1 MKRTVF
7 AAMVCACCLLGIP
20 KNVLADEAVQPVLEE
35 PSDGAEP
42 SEPIDSNPDEPL
54 PVPGK
59 VTDLAVGYHDD
70 GASAKLIW
78 AESECASV
86 YRIYRESESEGLVEL
101 GFTEHTAY
109 VDDEIMED
117 TIYVYYVIPES
128 DDGVQ
133 GEAANVKLVP
143 APHEVEG
150 VEAERKSEKQVLLKW
165 NASKFAQKYFVY
177 RKVKGGSYKKLEET
191 EKTSFRDMG
200 ISGGKWYYYKIRAV
214 NENGLKGKAKSVKV
228 APIPYVVKGIHT
240 TGESEKK
247 VLLEWNP
254 SKFAQKYLVY
264 RKVGDGAYK
273 KLTETKRTAFR
284 DKGVARGKRY
294 SYKIIAVNEN
304 GGKGR
309 KGTCVFH
316 TVQAVNVAGQKYS
329 YTQMEKDMKELT
341 AMYSNYC
348 RMTSIGKSAQGRA
361 LYDFAIG
368 NPKAK
373 KSLLVVCTLHA
384 REYICSVVAM
394 QQIEYYLRNYNKKI
408 GGIKPKTSFS
418 NMQIHYIVMAN
429 PDGTMISQTRNSR
442 WKSNVNGVDLNR
454 NFPAK
459 RFKVGGNKGQEG
471 YSGPYALSEP
481 ESRAIANFTKKLKRK
496 QALVGVVNYHA
507 MGQIVFGSCKSKA
520 VSKDTSRMYNIA
532 RSLTG
537 YSSSAGYKAATPPSG
552 GGYREYVMY
561 YVKAPSITIEMG
573 TTTAPCSYWDYASAY
588 RKNQYVVLKIANALK

>member
-7 AAMVCACCLLGIP
+7 AVMVCVCCLLGIP

-35 PSDGAEP
+35 PSDGTDP
-42 SEPIDSNPDEPL
+42 SNPIDRNPDEPL
-54 PVPGK
+54 LIPGE
-59 VTDLAVGYHDD
+59 VTDLAVRYHND
-70 GASAKLIW
+70 GTSAKLTW
-78 AESECASV
+78 DESECASV

-109 VDDEIMED
+109 VDDEIVED
-117 TIYVYYVIPES
+117 TIYVYHVIPES
-128 DDGVQ
+128 KVGVQ

-143 APHEVEG
+143 APHGIKG
-150 VEAERKSEKQVLLKW
+150 VEAARKSEKQVLLKW
-165 NASKFAQKYFVY
+165 NASKFAKKYFVY
-177 RKVKGGSYKKLEET
+177 RKVKGGSYKKLGVT
-191 EKTSFRDMG
+191 EKTSFRDMD
-200 ISGGKWYYYKIRAV
+200 IVREKWYYYKISAV

-228 APIPYVVKGIHT
+228 APIPYAVKGIHMT
-240 TGESEKK
+240 SESEKRM
-247 VLLEWNP
+247 LLEWNP
-254 SKFAQKYLVY
+254 SKFARKYFIY
-264 RKVGDGAYK
+264 RKVGGRAYK
-273 KLTETKRTAFR
+273 KLAETKRTAFR
-284 DKGVARGKRY
+284 DKGVVWGKQY

-316 TVQAVNVAGQKYS
+316 PVQAVNVVSQKYS

-341 AMYSNYC
+341 TMYSNYC
-348 RMTSIGKSAQGRA
+348 RMTSIGKSAQGRV

-368 NPKAK
+368 NPRAK
-373 KSLLVVCTLHA
+373 KSLLVVCSLHA

-394 QQIEYYLRNYNKKI
+394 KQIEYYLRNYNKKI
-408 GGIKPKTSFS
+408 GGTKPAASLS

-429 PDGTMISQTRNSR
+429 PDGIMISQTRNSR
-442 WKSNVNGVDLNR
+442 WKSNANGVDLNR

-459 RFKVGGNKGQEG
+459 HFKVGGNKGQEG

-481 ESRAIANFTKKLKRK
+481 ESRAIANFTKKLKGK
-496 QALVGVVNYHA
+496 QALAGVINYHA
-507 MGQIVFGSCKSKA
+507 MGQIIFGSCKSKT
-520 VSKDTSRMYNIA
+520 VSGNTSRMYNIA

-537 YSSSAGYKAATPPSG
+537 YSSSAGYKAATPPRG
-552 GGYREYVMY
+552 GEYREYVMY